1 MNADSQLRPLPDRLW
16 SAKDLAVFLGVPV
29 ATLHQ
34 WRYLGVGPKAYKVGR
49 WLKYD
54 PAEVRAWLDHTA
66 A

>member
-1 MNADSQLRPLPDRLW
+1 MDKKQMPDRLW
-16 SAKDLAVFLGVPV
+16 SAKEAVAFLGLPV

-54 PAEVRAWLDHTA
+54 PGDIVAWLHDQA

>member
-1 MNADSQLRPLPDRLW
+1 
-16 SAKDLAVFLGVPV
+16 V

-34 WRYLGVGPKAYKVGR
+34 WRYLGTGPKAYKVGR

-54 PAEVRAWLDHTA
+54 PADIVAWLQSQA